1 MPWVY
6 IWTKDKIDGPIF
18 VRGGGEGGEVIY
30 GGAYT
35 RVEKRFNLQSVNLTF
50 LFI

>member
-18 VRGGGEGGEVIY
+18 VRGGGGGGGYIRGGIY
-30 GGAYT
+30 SGGKT
-35 RVEKRFNLQSVNLTF
+35 LQF
-50 LFI
+50 AIC

>member
-18 VRGGGEGGEVIY
+18 VRGGGGGGYIRGGIY
-30 GGAYT
+30 SGGKT
-35 RVEKRFNLQSVNLTF
+35 LQF
-50 LFI
+50 AIC